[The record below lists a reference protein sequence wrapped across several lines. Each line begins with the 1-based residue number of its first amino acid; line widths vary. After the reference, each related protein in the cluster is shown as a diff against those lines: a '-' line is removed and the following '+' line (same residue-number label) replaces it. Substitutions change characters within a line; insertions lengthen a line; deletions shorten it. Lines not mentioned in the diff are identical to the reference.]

1 MTTAGGRDECDVFH
15 VPRSNTIARL
25 ERFRRIIMEMKK
37 KTRKVNPFVRV
48 IIWIFPLL
56 YKAYMHFVFLTSKR
70 IFYNFDQ
77 LKKLNSEG
85 ANILGAAWHQDAVF
99 GPFAF
104 RNVKVMTMVS
114 KSDFGEI
121 MALIIRAIGYIPIRG
136 GSSMGGGD
144 ALAEV
149 IEYFRSEGRLFC
161 ALAAD
166 GSRGPFRIAKK
177 GIIVLAKECGA
188 PIYPV
193 RTGARWK
200 ILLRTWDRTIIP
212 LPFNLLVYFCGE
224 PVRVPPDATLE
235 VIEAKRQE
243 LEDRLMGL
251 VKRSEEYFTNK
262 QSRDYPNESKVVKCG
277 TSSLFD
283 D

>member
-1 MTTAGGRDECDVFH
+1 
-15 VPRSNTIARL
+15 
-25 ERFRRIIMEMKK
+25 MKK
-37 KTRKVNPFVRV
+37 NTRKISLLLRAIV
-48 IIWIFPLL
+48 WIFPLL

-70 IFYNFDQ
+70 IFYNFNQ
-77 LKKLNSEG
+77 LKKLNREG

-104 RNVKVMTMVS
+104 RNNNVMTMVS
-114 KSDFGEI
+114 KSDFGEV
-121 MALIIRAIGYIPIRG
+121 MAPIVRAIGYIPIRG

-149 IEYFRSEGRLFC
+149 IEYFRSENRLFC

-166 GSRGPFRIAKK
+166 GSRGPFRKAKK

-200 ILLRTWDRTIIP
+200 ILLRTWDRTLIP
-212 LPFNLLVYFCGE
+212 LPFNVLVYFCGE
-224 PVRVPPDATLE
+224 PVRVPGDATGE
-235 VIEAKRQE
+235 IIEAKRQE
-243 LEDRLMGL
+243 LEDRLMEL
-251 VKRSEEYFTNK
+251 VRRSEEYFTNK
-262 QSRDYPNESKVVKCG
+262 QSREYPSESKVIQYG
-277 TSSLFD
+277 TSTPLD

>member
-1 MTTAGGRDECDVFH
+1 MWV
-15 VPRSNTIARL
+15 
-25 ERFRRIIMEMKK
+25 
-37 KTRKVNPFVRV
+37 
-48 IIWIFPLL
+48 FPLL

-77 LKKLNSEG
+77 LKKLNSGG

-104 RNVKVMTMVS
+104 RNNKVMTMVS

-121 MALIIRAIGYIPIRG
+121 MAPIIRSIGYIPIRG
-136 GSSMGGGD
+136 GSSMGGGE

-149 IEYFRSEGRLFC
+149 IEYFRSEGSLFC

-166 GSRGPFRIAKK
+166 GSRGPFRKAKK

-193 RTGARWK
+193 RTGAKWK
-200 ILLRTWDRTIIP
+200 ILLSTWDRTLIP
-212 LPFNLLVYFCGE
+212 LPFNVLVYFCGE
-224 PVRVPPDATLE
+224 PVRVPPNATLE

-243 LEDRLMGL
+243 LEDKLMGL
-251 VKRSEEYFTNK
+251 VRRSEEYFTDR
-262 QSRDYPNESKVVKCG
+262 QSRDRPGESKVVQYG
-277 TSSLFD
+277 MSTPLD
-283 D
+283 G